1 MIIILISLLT
11 GELYSVYKFK
21 CIYIFFLKLY
31 YFKIGFLFNYS
42 DAIVN
47 SCYIGGSLTINN
59 QTAFSKP
66 VISNCPLDIIYS
78 YCSVY

>member
-11 GELYSVYKFK
+11 GELYSVYKLNQY
-21 CIYIFFLKLY
+21 IYFL
-31 YFKIGFLFNYS
+31 FKIGFLFNYS